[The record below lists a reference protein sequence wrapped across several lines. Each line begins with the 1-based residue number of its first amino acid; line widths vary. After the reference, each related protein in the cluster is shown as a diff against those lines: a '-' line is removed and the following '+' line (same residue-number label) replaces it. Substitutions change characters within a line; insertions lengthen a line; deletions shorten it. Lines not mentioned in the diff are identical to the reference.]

1 MKELATNKKNGVYT
15 GIPGTVSKGDFH
27 SIDGIPISEI
37 SLQWLAGDPNN
48 AGNNEYCIIYHANGQ
63 AADVDCSRPFPFI
76 CYKKHSKDMRITECG
91 TIDTEYKLDKR
102 TNKCYK
108 FHHIGRPYWV
118 SAEVCSAEGAH
129 LAIINNDTEAEVLRG
144 LFAKYPAE
152 SLAVSYHDAI
162 RLGFYNWNDESNY
175 FGTLHGQSLKEAGY
189 EKWARNQPTFHH
201 GGSPQKCGGM
211 FRSALFD
218 DTNCEDTLAFVCEKD
233 AESLVSFNLD
243 NQFGADLTSL
253 RKLMV
258 FLIASH
264 IANGSIK
271 ASLLGMAYG
280 RQCSFSTNYGLAT
293 VMKELATNKKNGVYT
308 GIPGTVSKGDFHSID
323 GIPIS
328 EISLQWL
335 AGDPNNAGDNEY
347 CIIYHAN
354 GQAADVDCSRPFP
367 FICYKKHSKDM
378 RITECGTIDTEYK
391 LDKRTNKCYKF
402 HHIGRPYWVS
412 AEVCSAEGAHL
423 AIINNDTEA
432 EVLRGL
438 FAKYPAESLAVSY
451 HDAIRLGFYNWN
463 DESNYFGTLHGQSLK
478 EAGYEKWARNQP
490 TFHHGG
496 SPQKC
501 GGMFRSALFDDTN
514 CEDNLAFVCE
524 KDPESLVSFNLDNR
538 YGDN

>member
-1 MKELATNKKNGVYT
+1 MLAPLTLLFILITAETLCAAEDNQFRADYKYYKEADGWFKVHHMPRKWQHARLRCAYEGAMLASPTNYGLATVMKELATNKKNGVYT
-15 GIPGTVSKGDFH
+15 GIHGTVSKGDFH

-129 LAIINNDTEAEVLRG
+129 LAIINNDTEAEVLR
-144 LFAKYPAE
+144 E
-152 SLAVSYHDAI
+152 
-162 RLGFYNWNDESNY
+162 
-175 FGTLHGQSLKEAGY
+175 
-189 EKWARNQPTFHH
+189 
-201 GGSPQKCGGM
+201 
-211 FRSALFD
+211 
-218 DTNCEDTLAFVCEKD
+218 
-233 AESLVSFNLD
+233 
-243 NQFGADLTSL
+243 
-253 RKLMV
+253 
-258 FLIASH
+258 
-264 IANGSIK
+264 
-271 ASLLGMAYG
+271 
-280 RQCSFSTNYGLAT
+280 
-293 VMKELATNKKNGVYT
+293 
-308 GIPGTVSKGDFHSID
+308 
-323 GIPIS
+323 
-328 EISLQWL
+328 
-335 AGDPNNAGDNEY
+335 
-347 CIIYHAN
+347 
-354 GQAADVDCSRPFP
+354 
-367 FICYKKHSKDM
+367 
-378 RITECGTIDTEYK
+378 
-391 LDKRTNKCYKF
+391 
-402 HHIGRPYWVS
+402 
-412 AEVCSAEGAHL
+412 
-423 AIINNDTEA
+423 
-432 EVLRGL
+432 L